1 MHTIVPRANQ
11 LGIHHFTS
19 CLGARLVCR
28 SISSLGH
35 HNGYVERWKSA
46 MTEAYSLAAE
56 KSHMSVS
63 KEQRLCYKC
72 FLSFVNK
79 IVDLGLINPNMQETY
94 RSNKLEYNSK
104 F

>member
-1 MHTIVPRANQ
+1 
-11 LGIHHFTS
+11 
-19 CLGARLVCR
+19 
-28 SISSLGH
+28 
-35 HNGYVERWKSA
+35 

-56 KSHMSVS
+56 KVRTCQSS

-94 RSNKLEYNSK
+94 RSNKLELQ
-104 F
+104 